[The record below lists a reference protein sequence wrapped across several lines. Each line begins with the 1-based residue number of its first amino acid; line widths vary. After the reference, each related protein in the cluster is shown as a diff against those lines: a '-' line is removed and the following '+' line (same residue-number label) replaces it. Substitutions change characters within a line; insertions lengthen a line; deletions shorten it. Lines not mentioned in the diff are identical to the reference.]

1 MKRRSSI
8 LVLGIAAVFASTAFA
23 QQSQPGATPGSTPSA
38 AAADQAQPRQGGSEP
53 QAARTPERA
62 GGTNLSG
69 ARERLGVGVTDSS
82 AAATTS
88 PKSLTVS
95 ELEGR
100 EVRNFRGENLGNVHR
115 VVTGPDGRPHIVIS
129 HGGLLGFGADRAA
142 FPIERFR
149 VDGDRLTVRGV
160 TEQDIQAASSA
171 TDVDSWRR
179 VDGNEAMQLGS
190 VG

>member
-1 MKRRSSI
+1 MQRRSSI
-8 LVLGIAAVFASTAFA
+8 LVLGIAAVFASTAFT
-23 QQSQPGATPGSTPSA
+23 QQSPPGATPGSTPSA
-38 AAADQAQPRQGGSEP
+38 AAPPS
-53 QAARTPERA
+53 
-62 GGTNLSG
+62 L
-69 ARERLGVGVTDSS
+69 
-82 AAATTS
+82 
-88 PKSLTVS
+88 KSLTVS

-115 VVTGPDGRPHIVIS
+115 VVTRPNGRSHIVIS

-142 FPIERFR
+142 FPIERLR

-160 TEQDIQAASSA
+160 TERDIQAASNA